1 VCADPFHVVK
11 LANHALDEVRRAE
24 WNTARHAAKVSRPSP
39 IGRVR
44 QDPAAQLV
52 KHTRWALLK
61 DPSRLTATQRQ
72 TLDQLRRA
80 RHILFRAWAL

>member
-1 VCADPFHVVK
+1 MDLHGAYARVTRARALLARVCADPFHLVK

-61 DPSRLTATQRQ
+61 DPA
-72 TLDQLRRA
+72 
-80 RHILFRAWAL
+80 H